1 MIVRDPR
8 RAADEEF
15 DLVVVGGGIY
25 GASLLREAARRGLS
39 ACLCE
44 AQDFGGVTSQNSL
57 RILHGGLRYLQTLD
71 LRRFFQSVAARRS
84 AALRFPRLVR
94 RLPCL
99 MPLYGPGLKR
109 PAVMRA
115 ALAMNDLL
123 SFRRNAGV
131 ASDLKLDRGE
141 TLSAREMSEA
151 FPQVRTEG
159 LLGGA
164 RWTDYFMVSS
174 ERVLVEQLRDAC
186 RRGAMALNY
195 TRVDSLVVDA
205 GTVRGVRVSDAA
217 TGSQYT
223 VRARRVVNCAGP
235 FVRSFTRGERGDSE
249 SLFHP
254 SLAFNVL
261 LEATLPTSA
270 AVAVTA
276 PEPGATTLFLVPQ
289 KRTVLAGTMHLPR
302 PAGTVD
308 AVPTRAELED
318 YLRQLRAAIPGF
330 DVRLEHVRRVFSG
343 LLPARAADS
352 TELVK
357 REAIVDHGAAGGPRG
372 FYSVSGVKY
381 TTSGNVAAQ
390 VMAALGWH
398 AEIDESEL
406 PTAAATALLTD
417 AGRLWSDDE
426 GSVREALRAVESEE
440 CVQSLDD
447 LIFRRSNWATT
458 EPNVE
463 AVRARLVE
471 LGADGGERR
480 RLSA

>member
-25 GASLLREAARRGLS
+25 GASLLREAARRGVS

-44 AQDFGGVTSQNSL
+44 ARDFGGVTSQNSL

-71 LRRFFQSVAARRS
+71 MRRFFQSVAARRS

-94 RLPCL
+94 KLPCL

-131 ASDLKLDRGE
+131 ASHLRLDRGE
-141 TLSAREMSEA
+141 TLSAAEMQEA
-151 FPQVRTEG
+151 FPQVRTAG

-186 RRGAMALNY
+186 RHGSVALNY
-195 TRVDSLVVDA
+195 TRVDGLLVEA
-205 GTVRGVRVSDAA
+205 GAVRGVRVSDAA

-223 VRARRVVNCAGP
+223 VRARKVVNCAGP
-235 FVRSFTRGERGDSE
+235 LVRSLTRGEKGDSE
-249 SLFHP
+249 SLFHA

-261 LEATLPTSA
+261 LEATLPTTS
-270 AVAVTA
+270 AVAVTV

-289 KRTVLAGTMHLPR
+289 QRTVLAGTMHLPR

-330 DVRLEHVRRVFSG
+330 DVRLEHVRRVLSG
-343 LLPARAADS
+343 LLPARAANS
-352 TELVK
+352 AELVK
-357 REAIVDHGAAGGPRG
+357 REVIADHGAAGGPRG
-372 FYSVSGVKY
+372 FYTVSGVKY
-381 TTSGNVAAQ
+381 TTSGDVAAR
-390 VMAALGWH
+390 VMAVLGWE
-398 AEIDESEL
+398 ADADESEL
-406 PTAAATALLTD
+406 PTADATALLTD
-417 AGRLWSDDE
+417 AGRLWSEDE
-426 GSVREALRAVESEE
+426 ASVREALRAVVSEE
-440 CVQSLDD
+440 SVQSLDD

-458 EPNVE
+458 EPNID

-471 LGADGGERR
+471 IGADGGERP